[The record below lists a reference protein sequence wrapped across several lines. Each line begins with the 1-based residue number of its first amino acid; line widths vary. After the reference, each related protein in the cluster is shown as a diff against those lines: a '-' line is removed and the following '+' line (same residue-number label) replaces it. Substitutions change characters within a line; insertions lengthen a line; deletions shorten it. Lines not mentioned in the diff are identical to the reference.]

1 MFLYMHSVLGWG
13 SFCMNY
19 CISGIESISL
29 WPFWGAMEAQVASIA
44 AFSSSAL
51 LGLVSHL
58 PVDNTPYIF
67 YGVQNRQVCWPI
79 KHSNPLDNKPGIG
92 TWGNVGRCQDA
103 NSTQLSM
110 NMLGCTASLWRLSMI
125 VFCTTFKSAVF
136 HMIVKPTDP
145 FQVFLGN

>member
-1 MFLYMHSVLGWG
+1 
-13 SFCMNY
+13 
-19 CISGIESISL
+19 
-29 WPFWGAMEAQVASIA
+29 MEAQVASIA